1 MSVRLAK
8 KNLDCRLN
16 FVVCYI
22 VTLIMIDSNIQI
34 ASASEDRKAQI
45 LLFIKEKGTVSIA
58 EMAAEFAVSEMT
70 VRRVL
75 HKLADSGLV
84 IRTPGG
90 AMIAPSG
97 SLEKSFLERAAKMA
111 AAKDA
116 IGREAAKLV
125 QNGETVV
132 LDSGTT
138 TRYLARYLTSK
149 RDITVV
155 TTSLAVLEELA
166 GSPDVQV
173 RLTGG
178 VYRRSSHDLSG
189 NAVLDALGGIYADK
203 VFFGAAALSFQK
215 GVMNFDAEMPR
226 VFLRAA
232 RERILVI
239 DSSKIGTEAVYRLCA
254 VEKCDIAVTDD
265 GVKAPDLA
273 RLRKLTSILVAK

>member
-1 MSVRLAK
+1 
-8 KNLDCRLN
+8 
-16 FVVCYI
+16 
-22 VTLIMIDSNIQI
+22 MIDSNIQS
-34 ASASEDRKAQI
+34 ASVSEDRKAQI
-45 LLFIKEKGTVSIA
+45 LLFIKEKGTASIA
-58 EMAAEFAVSEMT
+58 EMATEFAVSEMT

-97 SLEKSFLERAAKMA
+97 SLEKSFLERSAKMA

-116 IGREAAKLV
+116 IGREAARLV

-149 RDITVV
+149 RDATVV

-189 NAVLDALGGIYADK
+189 NAVMDALSGIYADK

-254 VEKCDIAVTDD
+254 VEKCDIVVTDD
-265 GVKAPDLA
+265 GVKAADLA